1 MKAGGGPDKSRI
13 QKAAARKHSV
23 APKAARA
30 KAARAKAARVVRPAT
45 TQPAKIDGAAKADA
59 ERLARELGEARERQ
73 AATSEVLSL
82 IADAPTDLQPVFD
95 RIVKNAA
102 RLCQSVLSAVYRRDG
117 DQVHLVAHDKFSP
130 ESVAAV
136 RKAYPAPLASKN
148 LISVALRERRVVH
161 EPDVLVSGGY
171 SDLQRTSGY
180 RSILVVP
187 MLRDDVAIGAIA
199 VMRLE
204 PQLFP
209 KTQVELLR
217 TFAGQAVIA
226 IENTRLFA
234 EVQKRTQ
241 QLTQSLDD
249 LRAAQDSLVQTEKL
263 AALGRLVAGVAHE
276 INTPI
281 GTSLTVA
288 STLIEKTDRFEAI
301 VASGDVRRSTLT
313 EFVAANREAASQ
325 VMINLNHA
333 IDLIQSFKQVAT
345 DRNISDRRAFDL
357 GEVTE
362 QVVKGLRFSLRRD
375 LVVDVECEGDLAM
388 NSYPGPYGQVITNL
402 VLNSA
407 VHAFPDGERGSV
419 HIAAQASGK
428 NNIEV
433 LFSDDGCGMSP
444 EVRRQ
449 VFDPFF
455 TTRRDQGSTGL
466 GLHIVHNIVTNRLG
480 GRIQLETKPGA
491 GTKIRIVIP
500 REGPLELATE

>member
-1 MKAGGGPDKSRI
+1 MRRRSGAGGGLNKSRSRTAI
-13 QKAAARKHSV
+13 TRKRRNAKSV
-23 APKAARA
+23 RLSSPTKTKLDSSA
-30 KAARAKAARVVRPAT
+30 KT
-45 TQPAKIDGAAKADA
+45 KIAQ
-59 ERLARELGEARERQ
+59 LALELQEARERQ
-73 AATSEVLSL
+73 AATAEVLSL
-82 IADAPTDLQPVFD
+82 ISDAPTDLSPVFD

-117 DQVHLVAHDKFSP
+117 EHVHLVAHDRFSP

-136 RKAYPAPLASKN
+136 RKAYPAPLTSAN
-148 LISVALRERRVVH
+148 LISVAVRERRVVH

-171 SDLQRTSGY
+171 SELQRTSGY

-187 MLRDDVAIGAIA
+187 MLRDEVAVGAIA

-209 KTQVELLR
+209 KAQVELLK

-226 IENTRLFA
+226 IENTRLFT
-234 EVQKRTQ
+234 EVQQRTR
-241 QLTQSLDD
+241 QLSQSLED
-249 LRAAQDSLVQTEKL
+249 LHAAQDSLVQTEKL

-276 INTPI
+276 INTPV

-288 STLIEKTDRFEAI
+288 SALINKTNRFEAD
-301 VASGDVRRSTLT
+301 VTSGNVRRSVLT
-313 EFVAANREAASQ
+313 EFIAASREAASQ
-325 VMINLNHA
+325 IMINLGQA
-333 IDLIQSFKQVAT
+333 IDLIQSFKQVAA
-345 DRNISDRRAFDL
+345 DRNVSDRRRFDL

-362 QVVKGLRFSLRRD
+362 QVVKGLQFGLRSQN
-375 LVVDVECEGDLAM
+375 LTVSVECEPNLAM
-388 NSYPGPYGQVITNL
+388 NSYPGPYGQVLTNL

-407 VHAFPDGERGSV
+407 AHAFPDGARGSV

-428 NNIEV
+428 DNVEV

-444 EVRRQ
+444 EVKRQ

-466 GLHIVHNIVTNRLG
+466 GLHIVYNIVTNRLG
-480 GRIQLETKPGA
+480 GRINLETKPGA
-491 GTKIRIVIP
+491 GTKIRIIVP
-500 REGPLELATE
+500 REAPLELAAE